1 MQETKQV
8 AAQAQ
13 TDPAEEFR
21 DFAYI
26 VSHDLAGPVRT
37 ILGFS
42 QLLSEDA
49 KKMASEEDRLHLEL
63 IQESS
68 QKLNEMIQGLLAFS
82 RLNTVPRAPEMVDLE
97 ITLARCHM
105 ELQPLIDVT
114 KAQLS
119 YPRMPELVADPRRMF
134 SLFFYL
140 VENSIKFHK
149 PGVAPDIRI
158 FVDERPNVIGF
169 HERVADLHVTIG
181 GGQPYLDLVVY
192 IFLYDQPA
200 RGGTALPSSA
210 CRRREIVFARLTTP
224 LGVSRKRAS
233 SCRSTPLAFVLNSP
247 ALA

>member
-140 VENSIKFHK
+140 IENAIKFHK

-158 FVDERPNVIGF
+158 FIEERPAEWEFCVSDNGIGIDPMF
-169 HERVADLHVTIG
+169 YDDVFRPLRKLHTDDAFPGVGMGLTLARKIVLQHG
-181 GGQPYLDLVVY
+181 GDMHIEASPS
-192 IFLYDQPA
+192 
-200 RGGTALPSSA
+200 GGTAV
-210 CRRREIVFARLTTP
+210 VFTLAKAGPAR
-224 LGVSRKRAS
+224 S
-233 SCRSTPLAFVLNSP
+233 
-247 ALA
+247 

>member
-8 AAQAQ
+8 VAP
-13 TDPAEEFR
+13 TVSDPAEEFR

-37 ILGFS
+37 IAGFS
-42 QLLSEDA
+42 QLLQENVDQLP
-49 KKMASEEDRLHLEL
+49 KEEDKLHLEL
-63 IQESS
+63 ILESS
-68 QKLNEMIQGLLAFS
+68 RKLSEMIQGLLAFS

-119 YPRMPELVADPRRMF
+119 YPRMPELMADPKRMF

-140 VENSIKFHK
+140 IENAIKFHK

-158 FVDERPNVIGF
+158 FVEERPTEWEFCISDNGIGIDPMF
-169 HERVADLHVTIG
+169 YDDVFRPLRKLHTDEAFPGVGMGLTLARKIVLQH
-181 GGQPYLDLVVY
+181 GGQMHIEGSPS
-192 IFLYDQPA
+192 
-200 RGGTALPSSA
+200 GGTSV
-210 CRRREIVFARLTTP
+210 VFTLAKTGP
-224 LGVSRKRAS
+224 VRA
-233 SCRSTPLAFVLNSP
+233 
-247 ALA
+247 